1 VLAANDWRVLFLG
14 GDTPLADVESCVQQ
28 VQVKAVFFSVALGA
42 PRSDTRWVLTA
53 LRARLPAEVDLVVG
67 GMGAPA
73 DIAGLQ
79 YIASLQ
85 DLDRRLAEAGRN

>member
-1 VLAANDWRVLFLG
+1 
-14 GDTPLADVESCVQQ
+14 
-28 VQVKAVFFSVALGA
+28 
-42 PRSDTRWVLTA
+42 
-53 LRARLPAEVDLVVG
+53 LPAEVDLVVG